1 MDARILAAEWP
12 LTRLPSPLPTVALWQ
27 LDLKDLAE
35 IGEMAVA
42 CLSPEERA
50 RHAALRHPG
59 DQLRYAATRTA
70 LRCLLA
76 RRLQCEPASLCL
88 VSGAH
93 GKPALAMVGA
103 PAFNVSHAGDHAW
116 IAIADRDA
124 DRDAGV
130 GAEVG
135 VDIERIDATLTQ
147 AALRNM
153 AAHCLTARECAWLE
167 AQPADAWPRA
177 FFTLWTAKEALLKAL
192 GIGIADHLQHVSVI
206 IRAAGDARHA
216 VVPESGLPAA
226 YAAALARTRLYALA
240 APDGYAAAMAWLPP
254 A

>member
-1 MDARILAAEWP
+1 MDARTLAAEWS

-35 IGEMAVA
+35 IGEMAAA

-50 RHAALRHPG
+50 RHAALRHPR

-88 VSGAH
+88 MSGAH
-93 GKPALAMVGA
+93 GKPALAMAGA

-116 IAIADRDA
+116 IAIADC
-124 DRDAGV
+124 
-130 GAEVG
+130 GAKVG

-147 AALRNM
+147 AALRDM
-153 AAHCLTARECAWLE
+153 AVHCLTARECAWLE

-206 IRAAGDARHA
+206 MRAAGDARHA

-226 YAAALARTRLYALA
+226 HAAALARTRLYALA